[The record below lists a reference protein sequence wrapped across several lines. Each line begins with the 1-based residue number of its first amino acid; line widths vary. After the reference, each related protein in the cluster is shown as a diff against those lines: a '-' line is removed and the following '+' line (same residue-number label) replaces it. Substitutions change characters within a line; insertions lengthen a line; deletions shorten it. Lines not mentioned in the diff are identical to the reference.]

1 MNNDLRRQRFLV
13 AALSVVTCHLDRAS
27 RSTGERE
34 NIDIVER
41 VLLTTSVGYR
51 TETIRI

>member
-27 RSTGERE
+27 RRE

-41 VLLTTSVGYR
+41 VLLTTSVSYR